1 MWKTIVL
8 SGALLVLAAY
18 LYLGS
23 NTRATPYHVF
33 ASPDGRFEIVVYCLP
48 TWGLMPGQSGDARG
62 FVRLLDRKTRRVLA
76 HKEVEMVQLVD
87 QVDWSKDTVAV
98 KLIAQWDL
106 PP

>member
-1 MWKTIVL
+1 
-8 SGALLVLAAY
+8 
-18 LYLGS
+18 
-23 NTRATPYHVF
+23 
-33 ASPDGRFEIVVYCLP
+33 
-48 TWGLMPGQSGDARG
+48 MPGQSGDARG